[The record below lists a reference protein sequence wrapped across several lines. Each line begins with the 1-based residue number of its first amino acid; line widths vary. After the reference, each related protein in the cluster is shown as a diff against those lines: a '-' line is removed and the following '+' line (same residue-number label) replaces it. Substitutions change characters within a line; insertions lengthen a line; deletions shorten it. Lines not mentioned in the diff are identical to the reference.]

1 MRLRTWTRLMVV
13 LLALGC
19 LWGAF
24 RLGDTDRANTL
35 AAGAVSVLVVVVHDM
50 AKHNDPNDKDNQ
62 E

>member
-1 MRLRTWTRLMVV
+1 MVV

-19 LWGAF
+19 LYGAF

-50 AKHNDPNDKDNQ
+50 AKHNEPNDKDNQ